1 MCTSRRLTRFDSYT
15 LPVCVCVCV
24 CSLLSA
30 CGRRLFPASRA
41 CPSSLLPLVDV
52 DGVCKPVLHIVI
64 EEVLRAFNWREE
76 DAEAAEADGSGPR
89 IAVVVQS
96 DKQRQAVQHYFSQ
109 DDEATADD
117 DKQMQAIT
125 KRIDAI
131 GKLLHFIVQ
140 EDKTLVRTA

>member
-1 MCTSRRLTRFDSYT
+1 M
-15 LPVCVCVCV
+15 
-24 CSLLSA
+24 
-30 CGRRLFPASRA
+30 
-41 CPSSLLPLVDV
+41 
-52 DGVCKPVLHIVI
+52 LHIVI

-109 DDEATADD
+109 DDEAVADD
-117 DKQMQAIT
+117 DKKMQAIT
-125 KRIDAI
+125 KRIAAI

-140 EDKTLVRTA
+140 EKTLVRGRDDTASAVSRACIRGARVRYVLM